1 MHSEGKSK
9 CGGMTAKP
17 ARSDGE
23 HDAEAEPPG
32 SQHCSFRGSSDGPEL
47 LAPLLKMRTNIRLSA
62 SQCEGQS
69 HGV

>member
-9 CGGMTAKP
+9 CRGMTAKP

-32 SQHCSFRGSSDGPEL
+32 SQHCGFRGSSDAPEL
-47 LAPLLKMRTNIRLSA
+47 LAPHLKMRTNIPLSA